1 MRFGANITLHIFV
14 QSFTCAFI
22 DSSYTKINASGSP
35 TENLIAQYDIN
46 NTVGTNDHNAAYYIL
61 SVEDVTNNRYEMS
74 EVIVLNDS
82 SETYITEYGNITS
95 VAGLGTVGAAVSSN
109 YVNLYYTPNAS
120 THVQVRVFQMSL
132 QIAAEN
138 SAITSVDEINL
149 NNASIRAGFGD
160 YEGTGV
166 DVVRAF
172 NLQHHGRDI
181 FARAF
186 DGSDST
192 VVDLTKNSVTIPE
205 HFFVS
210 GEEVTYASGTNTP
223 IGIATTTITG
233 IGTTTL
239 LPSTVYAIK
248 IDETTLKFAR
258 TAEDALKTVPNELHL
273 SAVGTGAAH
282 TIIVTNTHAMVK
294 ALMACI
300 IAILALASYFLFTL
314 FIRWRT
320 RIQGES
326 LLTQL
331 RSIKIIITR

>member
-1 MRFGANITLHIFV
+1 
-14 QSFTCAFI
+14 
-22 DSSYTKINASGSP
+22 
-35 TENLIAQYDIN
+35 
-46 NTVGTNDHNAAYYIL
+46 
-61 SVEDVTNNRYEMS
+61 MS

-138 SAITSVDEINL
+138 SAITSVDEIDL
-149 NNASIRAGFGD
+149 NNASIRAGFGQ

-172 NLQHHGRDI
+172 NLEHDGRNI

-210 GEEVTYASGTNTP
+210 GEEVTYSAGADTP

-248 IDETTLKFAR
+248 VDETTLKFAK
-258 TAEDALKTVPNELHL
+258 TAEDALKTCLLYTSPSPRDL
-273 SAVGTGAAH
+273 STSRMPSSA
-282 TIIVTNTHAMVK
+282 
-294 ALMACI
+294 
-300 IAILALASYFLFTL
+300 
-314 FIRWRT
+314 
-320 RIQGES
+320 
-326 LLTQL
+326 
-331 RSIKIIITR
+331 